1 MINVLIADDEILFR
15 NYMLT
20 AVDWNALGF
29 SICCVAQ
36 NGEEALNSIAS
47 FRVDI
52 AFLDINMPHMDGISV
67 AARIRNE
74 SPDTLIVFIT
84 GYSDFT
90 YTKKAIQLKIEDY
103 LLKPFSP
110 EDLTKLLKQLKQKT
124 ALLHSRQKAAR
135 QANHLLM
142 EQYFNSL
149 LGFCEQSAVLT
160 SPTLFSESPWHI
172 SEYFSAAVIEIGYL
186 SVIESSHENL
196 PLWKFSIQNCLEET
210 LSVPGKLFIC
220 NIPCDRIVVIFNFK
234 DYASAMTYPYSRL
247 QKTADLIHSWFSVT
261 LSIGI
266 GELEKGIDAIPVSF
280 KKALLALQAR
290 SAKDQGNLFYH
301 KDADLQLSKGFYNL
315 ELHNQIMFALRQ
327 NNLSGLAGIMDG
339 LEKEILAKHYDSDT
353 VQTIFTSI
361 FSLCLAFVM
370 EKDGSVM
377 DILDQD
383 LIRYQTCFAG
393 SDIRESCRFLYSLFE
408 KVLSRYSSIKSTRS
422 LEIIRKVQE
431 FVAAHYMEDTLS
443 VEDIAAFV
451 ILDASY
457 IRKLFNKYMKC
468 TITDFILTTR
478 MEHARR
484 LLEDGETNITRIA
497 ALTGYKDSGYFSKC
511 FKKYFGVSPK
521 AYSRLT
527 QSSD

>member
-20 AVDWNALGF
+20 AVDWNELGF

-36 NGEEALNSIAS
+36 NGEEALNSLTS

-52 AFLDINMPHMDGISV
+52 AFLDINMPYADGISV
-67 AARIRNE
+67 ASRIRSE

-90 YTKKAIQLKIEDY
+90 YTQKAIQLKIEDY

-124 ALLHSRQKAAR
+124 ALLRSRQKAER
-135 QANHLLM
+135 QANQLMM

-149 LGFCEQSAVLT
+149 LGFCEQSPGIT
-160 SPTLFSESPWHI
+160 SPSLFPDSPWNI
-172 SEYFSAAVIEIGYL
+172 SEYFMAAVVEIGYL
-186 SVIESSHENL
+186 GVIESSHENL

-210 LSVPGKLFIC
+210 LSVPGKLFIF
-220 NIPCDRIVVIFNFK
+220 NIPCDRIVVLFNFK
-234 DYASAMTYPYSRL
+234 DYASAATYPYSRL
-247 QKTADLIHSWFSVT
+247 QKAADLIRSWFSVT

-266 GELEKGIDAIPVSF
+266 GELEKGIDSIPVSF

-290 SAKDQGNLFYH
+290 STKEEGNLFYH
-301 KDADLQLSKGFYNL
+301 KNTDLQFSKGFYNL
-315 ELHNQIMFALRQ
+315 ELHNQVMFALRQ
-327 NNLSGLAGIMDG
+327 NNLSELSEILEG
-339 LEKEILAKHYDSDT
+339 LEKEIQTKHYDSDT

-370 EKDGSVM
+370 EKDGNVM

-383 LIRYQTCFAG
+383 FVRYQSCFAG

-408 KVLSRYSSIKSTRS
+408 KVLARYSSIKSTRS
-422 LEIIRKVQE
+422 LDVIRKVQE
-431 FVAAHYMEDTLS
+431 YVAGHYMEDTLS
-443 VEDIAAFV
+443 VEDIAAYV
-451 ILDASY
+451 ILDSSY

-478 MEHARR
+478 MEHARQ
-484 LLEDGETNITRIA
+484 LLEDGETNITYIA
-497 ALTGYKDSGYFSKC
+497 SLTGYKDSGYFSKC
-511 FKKYFGVSPK
+511 FKKYYGVSPK
-521 AYSRLT
+521 AYSHLR
-527 QSSD
+527 SCP